1 MTDHDPQRE
10 ARDRQ
15 HDRAATV
22 ERVLESVDPAID
34 DRSYPANSVE
44 LAAAYRNTELDVV
57 AETESFGDALDR
69 VASEYDEFADAEEAR
84 AALTAELTRD
94 ELFDETFTDEP
105 SSDR

>member
-1 MTDHDPQRE
+1 MTDRDPQRE

-22 ERVLESVDPAID
+22 ERVLEAVDPSLD
-34 DRSYPANSVE
+34 ERSYPANSAE
-44 LAAAYRNTELDVV
+44 LAAAYRNTAFDIA
-57 AETESFGDALDR
+57 AETESVSDALDR
-69 VASEYDEFADAEEAR
+69 VAETYDEFADPEEAR

-105 SSDR
+105 